1 MFIHDLIKIH
11 LSREGYLPDYPPH
24 LISDEEMCD
33 AFLPYNYNSEDPMSG
48 YTACMDAEINYFRD
62 TYGLPLKCIR
72 ATEQDYLFLQD
83 KYKELVAGI
92 AYHLNQLKLS
102 NDAEYVLPNWVYS
115 FMLGQVIGPN
125 SDQKDKHY
133 LFVML
138 GTDNLDD
145 DFNLSCCYGCYK
157 ESLEWLSKVP
167 NSAKE
172 HRPVSLFG
180 EMHVIKSLRLKA
192 ADINDNEVRD
202 RVQEDLTSGKQ
213 VV

>member
-33 AFLPYNYNSEDPMSG
+33 AFLPYNYDSEDPMAG
-48 YTACMDAEINYFRD
+48 YEDCMDAEINYFRD
-62 TYGLPLKCIR
+62 TYPLPLKCVQ
-72 ATEQDYLFLQD
+72 ATEQDYLFLKD
-83 KYKELVAGI
+83 KYKELVSGI
-92 AYHLNQLKLS
+92 AYHLNELKMS
-102 NDAEYVLPNWVYS
+102 KESEYVLPNWIYNY
-115 FMLGQVIGPN
+115 MLGQAIGPS
-125 SDQKDKHY
+125 SDQKDRHY

-145 DFNLSCCYGCYK
+145 DFNLSCCYGCYN

-167 NSAKE
+167 SSAKL
-172 HRPVSLFG
+172 HRPASLFG